1 MVPAIGSRTN
11 AKIVTARAAGLAL
24 TLASKAGPGPA
35 PSVHPPG
42 WRGGRAC
49 RTLAKG
55 AVTRQAANTSSGP
68 VGAQPVRSSLP
79 ARHPEPADGM
89 NCGVDGTAPARL
101 SGESGPGGPAAP
113 SGRIPGAVDC
123 SP

>member
-24 TLASKAGPGPA
+24 TLASKARPGPA

-49 RTLAKG
+49 RTLAAG
-55 AVTRQAANTSSGP
+55 AVTRQANTSSGP
-68 VGAQPVRSSLP
+68 ASAQLCPVI
-79 ARHPEPADGM
+79 
-89 NCGVDGTAPARL
+89 
-101 SGESGPGGPAAP
+101 AACQA
-113 SGRIPGAVDC
+113 S
-123 SP
+123 

>member
-24 TLASKAGPGPA
+24 TLASKAGHGLAPPG
-35 PSVHPPG
+35 HPPG

-49 RTLAKG
+49 RTPG
-55 AVTRQAANTSSGP
+55 GRGDQTSEHVVWPGRCP
-68 VGAQPVRSSLP
+68 GRVRSSLP
-79 ARHPEPADGM
+79 ARHPEPADGI
-89 NCGVDGTAPARL
+89 NCGVDGAAPARL
-101 SGESGPGGPAAP
+101 SGESGPGGPAGP
-113 SGRIPGAVDC
+113 GGRIPGAVDC

>member
-49 RTLAKG
+49 RTLAAG
-55 AVTRQAANTSSGP
+55 AVTRQPNTSSGP
-68 VGAQPVRSSLP
+68 ASAQPCPVI
-79 ARHPEPADGM
+79 
-89 NCGVDGTAPARL
+89 
-101 SGESGPGGPAAP
+101 AACQA
-113 SGRIPGAVDC
+113 S
-123 SP
+123 